1 MAKTSGTV
9 TRDRRKYWPIGSLKG
24 VFERRTLTG
33 SGRFTFLSGGFAQ
46 ILSQIVS
53 IRVKKLSNTNSISSK
68 DIQREKTSLPDDAR
82 RPKTPL
88 RKLPNKLTSASPVT
102 IPETTAGLISA
113 PVPFSCQSGE
123 CAAIVK
129 TDAKNAR
136 GKITCFLFFP
146 LDIVPA
152 TYLLSESLVQAI
164 IVIRSVY
171 IS

>member
-1 MAKTSGTV
+1 M
-9 TRDRRKYWPIGSLKG
+9 
-24 VFERRTLTG
+24 
-33 SGRFTFLSGGFAQ
+33 
-46 ILSQIVS
+46 
-53 IRVKKLSNTNSISSK
+53 
-68 DIQREKTSLPDDAR
+68 SLPDDAR

-88 RKLPNKLTSASPVT
+88 RKFPNKLTGASPVT
-102 IPETTAGLISA
+102 IPETTAGRISA

-123 CAAIVK
+123 CTAIVK

-136 GKITCFLFFP
+136 GKITRFLFFFP